1 MSRFYDGRYE
11 IDFPDGDPEV
21 MICAEKETEQEIE
34 EIESKEEL
42 ENEENNQ
49 ELMDLILEKFLSL
62 YTIQIMETYLPRF
75 ICQML

>member
-1 MSRFYDGRYE
+1 MEKDCAEVISKNTGYKCEEGMRVIVSRFYDGRYE

-42 ENEENNQ
+42 ENEQ
-49 ELMDLILEKFLSL
+49 
-62 YTIQIMETYLPRF
+62 
-75 ICQML
+75 